1 MRGCKVLK
9 RNRAG
14 QVMIE
19 CPNTIFHLYVND
31 EIELSKIEVFM
42 NNIRTVRKLGLTD
55 IYNWC
60 NRQGIAY
67 DTRFNYRK
75 DFSLWKNV
83 KSYLLYSRQKM
94 KYQVRFVS
102 I

>member
-1 MRGCKVLK
+1 M
-9 RNRAG
+9 G

-31 EIELSKIEVFM
+31 ELELSKIEIFM
-42 NNIRTVRKLGLTD
+42 SNVRTVKKLGLTD

-67 DTRFNYRK
+67 DTQFNYHK
-75 DFSLWKNV
+75 GASLWINFR
-83 KSYLLYSRQKM
+83 SYVLYTRQKV
-94 KYQVRFVS
+94 KYQMGYGTV
-102 I
+102 